1 MNQLSPELE
10 LAVASLLS
18 DRLMDVPISR
28 ASGPARLH
36 LDNLLRAAFA
46 HPVFPEWPTPVDGWL
61 DEAGLLADELADAE
75 ARARILL
82 RRALLHMRRL
92 DLDAALALLEE
103 ASEQARQQ
111 AREQSSELADGSAG
125 QLAECCAIS
134 RVRVLLRKQR
144 FDDAWQALRA
154 IPLAGQ
160 GDATAA
166 LRQLALGEYHLEAN
180 EIDAARAALSQ
191 ALRRLPLAMVEE
203 RIQASQSLAFV
214 FISLVDVPRALRH
227 LEQARAMLRGAG
239 VWREVMQ
246 MNVALASLLLTRA
259 EQTAA
264 QALFAEAAELC
275 RAYPQPELGILIDL
289 GMARSSAVQQ
299 HSGDALAAC
308 LRAAKAYAE
317 QGNLLGLVSM
327 VLFMAGIQT
336 ASEAFPEA
344 YRTLATGLAIAR
356 HRRWPAAEAVF
367 RAHIDRLRSEVLG
380 AARFDAMVAG
390 MLRTMKAR

>member
-1 MNQLSPELE
+1 MNQPSPELE
-10 LAVASLLS
+10 RAVASLLS
-18 DRLMDVPISR
+18 ERLMDVPISR

-36 LDNLLRAAFA
+36 LDALLRAAFA
-46 HPVFPEWPTPVDGWL
+46 HPVFPDWPTPVDGWL
-61 DEAGLLADELADAE
+61 DEAGPLADELADEE

-82 RRALLHMRRL
+82 RRALVHMRRL
-92 DLDAALALLEE
+92 DLDAALALLDE
-103 ASEQARQQ
+103 ASKQ
-111 AREQSSELADGSAG
+111 ARELAGGSAG
-125 QLAECCAIS
+125 ELAECFAIS
-134 RVRVLLRKQR
+134 RVRVLLRQQR
-144 FDDAWQALRA
+144 LDDAWQALRA
-154 IPLAGQ
+154 IPLVGH

-180 EIDAARAALSQ
+180 EIDAARAALSL
-191 ALRRLPLAMVEE
+191 ALRRLPLEMVEE

-275 RAYPQPELGILIDL
+275 RAYPQPELSILIDL
-289 GMARSSAVQQ
+289 GMARSSAAQQ
-299 HSGDALAAC
+299 HSGDAVAAC

-380 AARFDAMVAG
+380 AARFDEMVAG
-390 MLRTMKAR
+390 MLRAMKA